1 MKSLKHAILS
11 AAIAA
16 AIGVPAVSFA
26 STTNASAPATQMS
39 AAAHKEKSAAH
50 VTQKKTKKKKSAKTA
65 AVKPSGSALKSPV
78 NAAPKG

>member
-26 STTNASAPATQMS
+26 ATTNSSAPATQMS
-39 AAAHKEKSAAH
+39 AATHKEKSAAH

-65 AVKPSGSALKSPV
+65 AVKHSGSALKSPV

>member
-26 STTNASAPATQMS
+26 ATTNSSAPATQM
-39 AAAHKEKSAAH
+39 KSAAH

-65 AVKPSGSALKSPV
+65 AVKHSGSALKSPV